1 MGGRSGEGH
10 RPGGDGSCRLV
21 GLAVVEEVQ
30 YVNGRWVL
38 GRRLNGDETPEW
50 RGLCFQGDRYAIQ
63 KIKLY
68 RYR

>member
-1 MGGRSGEGH
+1 
-10 RPGGDGSCRLV
+10 LV

-50 RGLCFQGDRYAIQ
+50 RGLCFQGDRYAVQ
-63 KIKLY
+63 KVKLY